1 MLCQLPEEKLLNI
14 KALCMEILS
23 KHWVTI
29 KLPQRLMGPA
39 VQMSRARS
47 RGILRMILDNYRGK
61 STALDNDVAR
71 QPVAHN
77 SHARRKTLKSVMD

>member
-1 MLCQLPEEKLLNI
+1 MLCQLPEVKLLNI

-29 KLPQRLMGPA
+29 KLPQRLMGLA
-39 VQMSRARS
+39 VQMSHARS
-47 RGILRMILDNYRGK
+47 RGILKMILDNYRGR

-71 QPVAHN
+71 QLVAHN
-77 SHARRKTLKSVMD
+77 NHAGL